1 KTFLFKTSWPLLE
14 LQKKIKECFDDLL
27 EDIELEYIQIVPNGA
42 DYKID
47 DNEFLSELWDLAKKD
62 NSRHSCITFGVVTTQ
77 QDFSSYKSLSK
88 VLRTFGIN
96 DISSLVDIPQ
106 FTLGKYEYDIE
117 VNIENKTIKALFKEI
132 KIRLKACGP
141 VIGGHA
147 NEALRSEFISPF
159 MNHAVAESKEGTKLR
174 PQKRI
179 SGTYGKGF
187 VDYAICYK
195 SSVICI
201 TEAKTN
207 ELEIGL
213 TQNLKQL
220 QAAAQMNIKKCKS
233 PDSSEALY
241 GIVTTGVEWL
251 FVLFSVCLDKI
262 NIAAT
267 SRSILR
273 LNVDMENVNLDELS
287 DQVVKIYTT
296 IKSLLT
302 DQVRINDKIEENM
315 LSNDENAK
323 PSTPNKPIIQPKL
336 KQLYSQFAFTKRVK
350 IACDKEKENQYQ
362 SDNNGNKVLAEL
374 KNIKNHDDHN
384 DQNQV
389 VAFSIEEIRI
399 QILSPYIAKN
409 EFENTMIKY
418 IGKVLMD
425 LQYIKQRPIKADIV
439 GVRLSDNHQVIF
451 LEMSGAPTDFLKNHP
466 ISDAN
471 KTLQE
476 RMDSLNSVLLNF
488 LCYDVRFV
496 WKVHSLSIQGI

>member
-1 KTFLFKTSWPLLE
+1 MLILSHYHQKTFLFKTSWPLLE

-251 FVLFSVCLDKI
+251 
-262 NIAAT
+262 
-267 SRSILR
+267 
-273 LNVDMENVNLDELS
+273 
-287 DQVVKIYTT
+287 
-296 IKSLLT
+296 
-302 DQVRINDKIEENM
+302 
-315 LSNDENAK
+315 
-323 PSTPNKPIIQPKL
+323 PSTPNKPIIQLKL

-496 WKVHSLSIQGI
+496 WKVHSLSIQGISEYYFLIAA